1 MCKRALVK
9 KAMVK
14 DKIND
19 DSVRESA
26 YPTMF
31 HLFKIK
37 KLFKLWMERGEYLE
51 ICRVFVKGYSRRVF
65 AHLMLIIVRLA
76 NTLKRKIANQ
86 LLCDEDATVP
96 SDCDDEV
103 CTAIWCTCV
112 SVSDYCLRIVCSV
125 GS

>member
-37 KLFKLWMERGEYLE
+37 K
-51 ICRVFVKGYSRRVF
+51 
-65 AHLMLIIVRLA
+65 
-76 NTLKRKIANQ
+76 Q
-86 LLCDEDATVP
+86 D
-96 SDCDDEV
+96 V
-103 CTAIWCTCV
+103 C
-112 SVSDYCLRIVCSV
+112 
-125 GS
+125 